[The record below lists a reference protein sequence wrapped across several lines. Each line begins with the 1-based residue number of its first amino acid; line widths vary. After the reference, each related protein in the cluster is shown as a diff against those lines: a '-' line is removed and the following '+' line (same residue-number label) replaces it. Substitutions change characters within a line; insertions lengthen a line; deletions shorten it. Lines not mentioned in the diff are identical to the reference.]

1 VIWLLR
7 RLRNTRFHGGSRDVR
22 TWREGVLS
30 LTQRRCNET
39 NQYHP
44 AQQSP
49 HENDRFPWN
58 ENVHRR
64 PPGTKSGSRFTAI
77 IPPKTSNL
85 FRENQM
91 FIVMSEELTREILS
105 TVAAR
110 GQISSPIFTSRYMH
124 RIAAEAHQIKWF

>member
-1 VIWLLR
+1 MGVLRWLP
-7 RLRNTRFHGGSRDVR
+7 RLRNTRFHGGLRDGR
-22 TWREGVLS
+22 TWREGVLA
-30 LTQRRCNET
+30 LTQRRCDET

-49 HENDRFPWN
+49 HENDRLPWN

-77 IPPKTSNL
+77 VPPKTSNL

-91 FIVMSEELTREILS
+91 FIVIVGR
-105 TVAAR
+105 VAA
-110 GQISSPIFTSRYMH
+110 
-124 RIAAEAHQIKWF
+124 